1 MGPINTLPLGF
12 LDLLGLQQQ
21 GRNLAEVAEAV
32 AGVIELTPYYGCYKR
47 AFIIGDLPFAAAAT
61 DTQVVAT
68 VPANEYWFIFGG
80 VAQCASLAG
89 ATGRAG
95 VQLVTQGRAVG
106 ASSYQSVAFAAQGE
120 GLPINFGWTVPPI
133 LAPGDAI
140 WKAGYGLA
148 GAGNERL
155 NVRISYMPLRG

>member
-21 GRNLAEVAEAV
+21 GRNLAQLAEAV
-32 AGVIELTPYYGCYKR
+32 AGTIELTPFYGVYKR
-47 AFIIGDLPFAAAAT
+47 AFVIGDTAFAAAAT

-89 ATGRAG
+89 GTGRAG
-95 VQLVTQGRAVG
+95 LQLVNQGRVVG
-106 ASSYQSVAFAAQGE
+106 ASSYQSVAFAQAGE
-120 GLPINFGWTVPPI
+120 GVPIDFGWTVPPI

-155 NVRISYMPLRG
+155 NVRISYMPLKG